1 MDREQGSTPTKILHP
16 PHFTCLELNMIKKI
30 FIALFIF
37 AIAWLFYEYKKIA
50 GEAEDRVA
58 KDVRWLMTGF
68 EGQDQ
73 IESLS
78 LQNKTHLET
87 QLMVQGVNE
96 HNRFVRAYHSLFI
109 ESGTRSCLLSE
120 VIYHNREPSLQ
131 QQRWLASDENCL
143 P

>member
-1 MDREQGSTPTKILHP
+1 MKNVKIAVIGLVV
-16 PHFTCLELNMIKKI
+16 LGIG
-30 FIALFIF
+30 
-37 AIAWLFYEYKKIA
+37 WLFYEYKKIA

-131 QQRWLASDENCL
+131 QQRWLESDESCL